1 MALAS
6 LNLAASSLSALA
18 AKLAPSSLSALIP
31 AKLAAIPVVAGLAVG
46 TAAGASFVAG
56 PSYEPAA
63 KAPQVVAVSTPAVMP
78 AVAVPA
84 AAAPAPVSRPCET
97 QTWPYLDSHCMAGP
111 AQQKRVRLVTAPRP
125 GEAANAAIEAPD
137 GMITSDTVLRQP
149 QNIDAIPA
157 AETRPAPRAKRKDTR
172 KRDGRVAT
180 QTYQVPSEYGQYP
193 RPVIVVRPMRLDSF
207 R

>member
-18 AKLAPSSLSALIP
+18 AKLAPSILSALIP

-46 TAAGASFVAG
+46 TAAGASFMAS
-56 PSYEPAA
+56 PSFEPAA
-63 KAPQVVAVSTPAVMP
+63 KAPQVAAVSAPAVTP

-84 AAAPAPVSRPCET
+84 AVAPAPVSRPCET
-97 QTWPYLDSHCMAGP
+97 QTWPYLDSNCVAGP
-111 AQQKRVRLVTAPRP
+111 AQQKPVRLVTAPRP
-125 GEAANAAIEAPD
+125 GEAAGTAMKAPD
-137 GMITSDTVLRQP
+137 GMVTSDTVLRQP
-149 QNIDAIPA
+149 QNIDAIPP
-157 AETRPAPRAKRKDTR
+157 AETRPAMRAKRKDTR
-172 KRDGRVAT
+172 RRDRRVAT
-180 QTYQVPSEYGQYP
+180 QTYQVPGEYGQYA

>member
-1 MALAS
+1 MALVS
-6 LNLAASSLSALA
+6 WNLAASNLSALA
-18 AKLAPSSLSALIP
+18 AKLAPTSLSALIP

-46 TAAGASFVAG
+46 TAAGASFVVS

-63 KAPQVVAVSTPAVMP
+63 KAQVAAISAPAVVP

-84 AAAPAPVSRPCET
+84 AAPAPAFRPCET
-97 QTWPYLDSHCMAGP
+97 QTWPYLDSKCMAGP
-111 AQQKRVRLVTAPRP
+111 TQQKRVRLVNAPRP
-125 GEAANAAIEAPD
+125 GEAANAATKVPD

-149 QNIDAIPA
+149 QNIEAIPA
-157 AETRPAPRAKRKDTR
+157 AETKPAPREKRKDTR
-172 KRDGRVAT
+172 KRDRRVAT
-180 QTYQVPSEYGQYP
+180 QTYQVPSEYGQYA